1 MAGIKNLI
9 SIFFCNNKFFIA
21 TKSMLVNELYKFKN
35 EGGKMQVLTEEN
47 I

>member
-1 MAGIKNLI
+1 MI
-9 SIFFCNNKFFIA
+9 
-21 TKSMLVNELYKFKN
+21 VNELYKFKN